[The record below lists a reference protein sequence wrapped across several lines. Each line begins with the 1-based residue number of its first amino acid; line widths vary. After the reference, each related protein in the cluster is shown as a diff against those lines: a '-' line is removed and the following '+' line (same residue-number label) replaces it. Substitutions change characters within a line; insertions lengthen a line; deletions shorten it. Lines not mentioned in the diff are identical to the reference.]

1 MKINCSRRTGF
12 SHMSKIGVTCRCSV
26 SFRQKVHFSLSMN
39 PNLSKKLL
47 KLNLVYFILPYR
59 LPKYLTKAMCSFA
72 NWYMLLKGQ
81 RSNLAILTT
90 LRDDSDP
97 ETRKLFGKLLK
108 DSETVRNTDRIAV
121 DPILDLTADSFGSR
135 NQQNRTKV
143 LFHYSMLMFPSTGLL
158 CLLLVFSK

>member
-1 MKINCSRRTGF
+1 
-12 SHMSKIGVTCRCSV
+12 
-26 SFRQKVHFSLSMN
+26 
-39 PNLSKKLL
+39 
-47 KLNLVYFILPYR
+47 
-59 LPKYLTKAMCSFA
+59 MCSFA

-135 NQQNRTKV
+135 NEQNRTKV